1 MLHTNFQGHQPF
13 GSREDDFCRFLPYM
27 GMVAILVSLS
37 NGGVTENL
45 ASIRQAVSKEKK
57 FSNVET
63 E

>member
-1 MLHTNFQGHQPF
+1 
-13 GSREDDFCRFLPYM
+13 M

-63 E
+63 EWPWTLYAFVWEKDKKIIFQKLL